1 MGLEFR
7 NDHQQFYNV
16 HPKMRS
22 PWYHF
27 ETKIRVR
34 YAETDKM
41 GYVYYGN
48 YAMYYEV
55 ARVEALRALGISY
68 KVLEN
73 NGVMMPVLE
82 NWSKYI
88 RPAKYDDLLTVR
100 LMLKKIPGMRITFE
114 YEVFNEEKNLINL
127 GSTTLV
133 FLEKDTGKP
142 IQVPD
147 VILDVLKPFF
157 NDP

>member
-1 MGLEFR
+1 MYE
-7 NDHQQFYNV
+7 
-16 HPKMRS
+16 
-22 PWYHF
+22 F
-27 ETKIRVR
+27 ETEIRVR
-34 YAETDKM
+34 YAETDQM
-41 GYVYYGN
+41 GFVYYGN

-68 KVLEN
+68 KVLEE

-100 LMLKKIPGMRITFE
+100 LLLKKIPEMRITFE